1 MSQVKDQE
9 IQAQVEGEAVPA
21 PKKRTTKPK
30 TIPASDPAPEEVV
43 MPVEEPAVDP
53 APEEVVVPV
62 EEPAV
67 DPAPEEVVVPVEEP
81 AVDPAPEGANAPV
94 KSNGF
99 LWRFMNGLSSNQPP
113 ANTTYIIQ
121 VTNTGA
127 SSFEV
132 YTRTPLPSGQ
142 TVDISCSDQFQ
153 RIAIIK
159 KLNSL
164 NSLAGKTRYIIK
176 E

>member
-30 TIPASDPAPEEVV
+30 TI
-43 MPVEEPAVDP
+43 PAVDP

-142 TVDISCSDQFQ
+142 TVDICCSDQFQ